1 MSHNPALFNHANY
14 QPNYEEEKYKLFN
27 TPSPMGHL

>member
-1 MSHNPALFNHANY
+1 MSHIPALFNHANY
-14 QPNYEEEKYKLFN
+14 QARYEEEKYKLFN